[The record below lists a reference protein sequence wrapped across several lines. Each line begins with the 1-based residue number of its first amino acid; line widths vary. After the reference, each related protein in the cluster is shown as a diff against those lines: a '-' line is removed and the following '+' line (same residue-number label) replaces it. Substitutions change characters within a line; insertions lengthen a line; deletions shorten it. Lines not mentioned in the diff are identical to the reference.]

1 MNRDDIVI
9 FPGDGDEPEHLTFE
23 ELEAW
28 LDGSANRID
37 RELAEGH
44 LELCPRCRREA
55 DDLRKVRESL
65 TPNRRAW
72 WIAAAAAVLI
82 AILGFAT
89 AQRRPPVNTP
99 SAPVAQRTETRPA
112 ITPPA
117 PSPRKLVQP
126 EIVAS
131 LVHTSGTLRGTGEQK
146 AGFALQEPVATVVLD
161 PRPPLRWTAMPG
173 AGAYTVAV
181 ADRETGAGAATG
193 ETQETFW
200 RPPAPLPRGR
210 TYSWQVTAHVGDE
223 RRTVPRATDAEA
235 LFHVATEQA
244 VREVE
249 AVPSDEHLERGL
261 ALAERGALDD
271 AERELRAAVRG
282 GAPDAEIYLE
292 QVRSWRQR

>member
-9 FPGDGDEPEHLTFE
+9 FPGDGDEPEHLTYE

-28 LDGSANRID
+28 LDGRAGRID

-44 LELCPRCRREA
+44 LALCARCRAEA
-55 DDLRKVRESL
+55 DDLRRVRESL
-65 TPNRRAW
+65 APRRPAW

-82 AILGFAT
+82 AILGIAI
-89 AQRRPPVNTP
+89 AQRRTPVSTPPG
-99 SAPVAQRTETRPA
+99 PVEHRTETRPA
-112 ITPPA
+112 ITQPA
-117 PSPRKLVQP
+117 PSPRKLVKP

-131 LVHTSGTLRGTGEQK
+131 LVHTSGTLRGTGEQGV
-146 AGFALQEPVATVVLD
+146 GFALQEPVATVVLD
-161 PRPPLRWTAMPG
+161 PRPPFRWTAMPG

-200 RPPAPLPRGR
+200 RPPAPLQRGR

-235 LFHVATEQA
+235 LFHVATEEA

-249 AVPSDEHLERGL
+249 AVAADQHLELGL
-261 ALAERGALDD
+261 ALAEHGALDD
-271 AERELRAAVRG
+271 AERELRRAVG
-282 GAPDAEIYLE
+282 SGAPGAELYLE
-292 QVRSWRQR
+292 EVRSWRQR